1 MLPFVL
7 GQAQMKEITI
17 KGTKQEQ
24 AAFSEVYAHYETAKN
39 DLDTRIRDF
48 DKKDNLFRS
57 YIDTT
62 NWPYNAQ
69 VFDPRIFTSLYE
81 KTARLLAN
89 KPQGRLIPREGGD
102 ALGAK
107 INNELL
113 MYQWDDNERVSALPM
128 LAKWALMDQNARKYG
143 ASFGLCKWRWERQI
157 IRETDSD
164 GDQAVKGK
172 SIIYYDGP
180 DFEPLNNRD
189 VLANPAYSSVRNWC
203 QVRSYP
209 TFNEL
214 EDVNDAARSKPIYKN
229 LDLLKDSLNK
239 LSKDGGDTRETNY
252 QSRNL
257 TIKGLTDWLGKDP
270 TFKTIEVITE
280 YRPDRWI
287 TFAPKHGV
295 VLRDIPNPYKHQQ
308 IPIIL
313 LKYYPIDEDLYGL
326 SEIEPVEKLQRA
338 INALVNQY
346 LDAINMSLYQPL
358 KVNSTGGAVQMHTL
372 EFAPGKKWLMNDP
385 TKDVLPYESSSAGVG
400 EFASTYRFLVGA
412 MQEALG
418 ETSAA
423 TSNMV
428 PGEASKTATEVK
440 DLAISRSA
448 RDNFNLIFLG
458 EGLKKQMMFWHK
470 MNQQYLFSNNSD
482 KQKIIQITGKDAI
495 KYFQGEGLD
504 ANALGPEAI
513 DTLADPQTPS
523 SVRPEDLMTPIHPV
537 QIGNETVP
545 KMTVENGGV
554 AHLIIEKEDLAGNY
568 DYIPDMGSMNQL
580 ASQEEIQAM
589 HDAIALATSVD
600 PKTGQPSGL
609 AAVMA
614 KEGKKVKGTDLW
626 IDYTEKI
633 GFKDA
638 DKYIE
643 EDEQAKQMM
652 EAQQQAQMQQ
662 LQMGGVS
669 PNGQGPVNPAG
680 AGTQAPGGMGPGAS
694 QMQGM
699 AGMPTP
705 MAAG

>member
-1 MLPFVL
+1 MNSQDTPIQ
-7 GQAQMKEITI
+7 GNKEERAT
-17 KGTKQEQ
+17 
-24 AAFSEVYAHYETAKN
+24 FSEVYRHYEMAKN
-39 DLDTRIRDF
+39 DLDTRISDF

-69 VFDPRIFTSLYE
+69 VFDPRIFTTLYE

-113 MYQWDDNERVSALPM
+113 QYQWDDNERVAALPM

-143 ASFGLCKWRWERQI
+143 ASFGICKWRWERQLM
-157 IRETDSD
+157 RSTPENEE
-164 GDQAVKGK
+164 DQPTKGK
-172 SIIYYDGP
+172 SSIFFDGP

-189 VLANPAYSSVRNWC
+189 VLANPSYSSIKNWC
-203 QVRSYP
+203 QVRTYP

-214 EDVNDAARSKPIYKN
+214 EDVNDVARSKPIYKN
-229 LDLLKDSLNK
+229 LDLLRESLK
-239 LSKDGGDTRETNY
+239 RKAKEGGDNRDSNY
-252 QSRNL
+252 QSKNL

-270 TFKTIEVITE
+270 SFATIEVINE

-287 TFAPKHGV
+287 TFAPKHGI

-308 IPIIL
+308 IPVIL

-338 INALVNQY
+338 INAVVNQY

-358 KVNSTGGAVQMHTL
+358 MVNAKAVQMHTL
-372 EFAPGKKWLMNDP
+372 EFGPGKKWIMNDP
-385 TKDVLPYESSSAGVG
+385 GKDVVPYVSSNNGIQQ
-400 EFASTYRFLVGA
+400 FAETYRFLVGA

-418 ETSAA
+418 ETSAM
-423 TSNMV
+423 TSSMD
-428 PGEASKTATEVK
+428 PGQSKKTATEIK
-440 DLAISRSA
+440 DLSMSRSA
-448 RDNFNLIFLG
+448 RDNFNLIFLS
-458 EGLKKQMMFWHK
+458 EALKKQMMFWHK
-470 MNQQYLFSNNSD
+470 MNQQYLFSNSGD

-504 ANALGPEAI
+504 ANGLDDKAI
-513 DTLADPQTPS
+513 EQLSNPDLADSQLK
-523 SVRPEDLMTPIHPV
+523 PEDLQTPIYPV
-537 QIGNETVP
+537 KVGEDTVP

-568 DYIPDMGSMNQL
+568 DYIPDIGSMNQL
-580 ASQEEIQAM
+580 ASEQEIKAM
-589 HDAIALATSVD
+589 HDAIAMATSVD

-614 KEGKKVKGTDLW
+614 KEGKKVKATDLW

-643 EDEQAKQMM
+643 EDEQAKQQM
-652 EAQQQAQMQQ
+652 ELQQQAQMQQ
-662 LQMGGVS
+662 LQMGGA
-669 PNGQGPVNPAG
+669 NGNPINRGGAAPQGGG
-680 AGTQAPGGMGPGAS
+680 AAS
-694 QMQGM
+694 QGVSQNTGM
-699 AGMPTP
+699 EGSTSTLAVG
-705 MAAG
+705 